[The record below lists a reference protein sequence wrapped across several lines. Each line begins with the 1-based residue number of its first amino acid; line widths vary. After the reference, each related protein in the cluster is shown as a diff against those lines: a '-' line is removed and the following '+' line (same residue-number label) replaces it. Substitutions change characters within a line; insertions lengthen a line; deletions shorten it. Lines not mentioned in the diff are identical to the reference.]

1 MLEKTLESPLDTKD
15 IKPVNPKGN
24 QSWIFTARTEAEAEA
39 LILWP
44 SDTKSWLIRKDP
56 DAGRDWGQAEK
67 GMTEDEMAG
76 WHHWLNGHGFGWT
89 PGVGDRQ
96 GGLACYSLW
105 GRKESDTIEGLNN
118 SNKSKWSKG
127 SHIIQAEWTVLWHTQ
142 TKREITVEK
151 NNHLLTTLSEIIPLC
166 ILFSSFQRYK
176 ILFILYYIKS
186 VCCNKCK

>member
-1 MLEKTLESPLDTKD
+1 MLENAIESPLNCKELQ
-15 IKPVNPKGN
+15 PVNTKVN
-24 QSWIFTARTEAEAEA
+24 QSWIFIGRTEAEAEA
-39 LILWP
+39 LILWLY
-44 SDTKSWLIRKDP
+44 DAKRWFIRKDP
-56 DAGRDWGQAEK
+56 DARKHWRQEEK
-67 GMTEDEMAG
+67 GTTEDKMVG
-76 WHHWLNGHGFGWT
+76 WDHWLNGHEFEWAPRG
-89 PGVGDRQ
+89 GDGQ

-105 GRKESDTIEGLNN
+105 GPKESDTIEGLNN